1 MMLIKIMMSMT
12 MMKTTRT
19 SETMTLGRREVARAL
34 QEERRRQGEQRE
46 KRGGRRSELQVERTL
61 QDERRDGRCDVEQA
75 LEEELSCFHETIT
88 QFHRF

>member
-1 MMLIKIMMSMT
+1 M
-12 MMKTTRT
+12 R
-19 SETMTLGRREVARAL
+19 EGRREVARAL
-34 QEERRRQGEQRE
+34 QEERRRQSEQRE
-46 KRGGRRSELQVERTL
+46 ERGGRRSEVVERTL